1 MSGTQAR
8 LPPGFVLDTQDAPP
22 ITGALPPGFVLDGPA
37 QPEKP
42 GVLDTALGAVRQAA
56 RGATFGF
63 GDEIAAGVGATAAAA
78 LGRPGTWSENYDA
91 ALAHNRE
98 RDKAFEAQHPYLS
111 LGAQVAGA
119 VANPVS
125 RLSAAGSLPARVGMN
140 SLINAGLGGV
150 AGFGEGEGGFHNRM
164 GSAGTGAAGGALIG
178 AVVPAV
184 GALASAGARKAAPL
198 LGLNVAETDA
208 KRTLVE
214 ALRNAGSTVDD
225 VKMRLDP
232 VTGQPMALAD
242 VGGENVLGLA
252 QYVGRKPGAGMSA
265 ARDFVE
271 QRGGLNQSARLEAE
285 IKRAINAQDFTAERD
300 ALLKSR
306 STAAAPL
313 YEKAFS
319 TVVPKQDQ
327 ADAVMRFVKD
337 PIGQEALQKGMRIL
351 ELEHLAAG
359 TKFDPKAY
367 GVMREGAT
375 AAQPTMRPAVGMP
388 GTMPASP
395 GVQVPLPAPPPSGGG
410 KWVLE
415 PDKVPNLRLFDAVKR
430 GYDEIVE
437 GFRNDY
443 GKLQLDQ
450 YGRAV
455 NNARAVYTGTLRQMF
470 PEYGDALNAW
480 AGPSKGLDAMNLGAR
495 VLRGDADETSKAI
508 AQLSPSEKDMFR
520 IGVARALTDKVQ
532 TAGDTR
538 DMTKLRQLWGSQS
551 VRERVAAA
559 FDDPKEFQKFGDFM
573 DREMNMALTNQAVD
587 PRAGSITAKVLMR
600 DQQPSPSG
608 PWFNAALNLVRGNP
622 GAAALNVMP
631 RPSAPGELKSETAA
645 ALAPYLF
652 TFKAGDRA
660 RLLDALLKQQN
671 RDATVL
677 PWADRA
683 GAATLRGLTAGAVQL
698 QN

>member
-1 MSGTQAR
+1 MGAGAMSGTQAR
-8 LPPGFVLDTQDAPP
+8 LPPGFVLDTPDAPP

-140 SLINAGLGGV
+140 SLINAGLGAV
-150 AGFGEGEGGFHNRM
+150 AGFGEGEGGLQNRL

-184 GALASAGARKAAPL
+184 GALASAGARKVAPL

-208 KRTLVE
+208 RRTLVE

-225 VKMRLDP
+225 VKTRLDP
-232 VTGQPMALAD
+232 ITGQPMSLAD

-271 QRGGLNQSARLEAE
+271 QRGGLNQSARLQGE
-285 IKRAINAQDFTAERD
+285 IDRAISSGDWKSTLDDLIATRARNAKSAYDPVMADTTPVNSKPIVDAIEARIETAKGPVKD
-300 ALLKSR
+300 ALR
-306 STAAAPL
+306 
-313 YEKAFS
+313 
-319 TVVPKQDQ
+319 
-327 ADAVMRFVKD
+327 R
-337 PIGQEALQKGMRIL
+337 
-351 ELEHLAAG
+351 
-359 TKFDPKAY
+359 
-367 GVMREGAT
+367 
-375 AAQPTMRPAVGMP
+375 
-388 GTMPASP
+388 
-395 GVQVPLPAPPPSGGG
+395 
-410 KWVLE
+410 
-415 PDKVPNLRLFDAVKR
+415 
-430 GYDEIVE
+430 
-437 GFRNDY
+437 
-443 GKLQLDQ
+443 
-450 YGRAV
+450 
-455 NNARAVYTGTLRQMF
+455 ARAVLLNKDGAPDTTLAGLH
-470 PEYGDALNAW
+470 ESKLALDALIDRTAEKPIGRIARAEVIEVQKALLAEMDAASKGGYAAARDAW
-480 AGPSKGLDAMNLGAR
+480 AGPSRAKDAMELGR
-495 VLRGDADETSKAI
+495 SILSGKDFDETAAAI
-508 AQLSPSEKDMFR
+508 AKLSTSEKDFFR
-520 IGVARALTDKVQ
+520 IGVARALDDAVKGRLDN
-532 TAGDTR
+532 A

-559 FDDPKEFQKFGDFM
+559 FDDPAQFRQFGEFM
-573 DREMNMALTNQAVD
+573 DREMNIAATNAEVN
-587 PRAGSITAKVLMR
+587 PRSGSITAKVLMR
-600 DQQPSPSG
+600 DQQPAPAG

-652 TFKAGDRA
+652 TFRAGDRA